1 MKSKE
6 PIFLKWDWHL
16 VIVLFLAMIFLL
28 LINFLN
34 YLPVSDNQSNNNRLL
49 FNSPD
54 ETAYYWAAHNYYH
67 QQSFMVFSDPSLVA
81 GDLVAPRSL
90 RIVNNYLVP
99 TGFVGLSYLAGNFAR
114 ILHSEHWIL
123 LFSSLITTISLV
135 LFYLFIKKI
144 YGPRV
149 GLISVALLMVT
160 PAFFYYA
167 SRPMVPNILVCS
179 FLMIGLFLSQLGISK
194 KNNLTILAAG
204 LFFGLSIL
212 VRPSELIWIGPL
224 LLILYLANIKSL
236 PFSRIML
243 LIPTFFLALLPFF
256 YFNIIQ
262 FGSPLN
268 IGYSITSSVTNLDQD
283 IFLKYLLP
291 FGFNV
296 VNILVNARNYL
307 SLIFSWQSTFFIL
320 ALWPILLSIFNKHNK
335 LQKKNLIILLIII
348 VTSILVVVYYG
359 SWKFSDNPNPRAI
372 TIGTS
377 YVRYWLPVYILMSVM
392 VALGIRLFT
401 KRSLIATY
409 LIFSSVFIIWCN
421 YGYQTVYTNPQ
432 EGLKVISQN
441 LIEYQKISQLV
452 LSNTD
457 KEDIIISGRN
467 DKIFFPA
474 RHVIYNLFYD
484 IDYQRIAPLLKNHS
498 VYWWSA
504 KYTDQDLQYLNSKY
518 QKYQWQLERT
528 PINWQKMTLYQIKNY
543 AQPQVD

>member
-401 KRSLIATY
+401 KRSIIATY
-409 LIFSSVFIIWCN
+409 LIFISVFIIWSN
-421 YGYQTVYTNPQ
+421 YGYQTVYTNQQ

-452 LSNTD
+452 LSNTK

-484 IDYQRIAPLLKNHS
+484 VDYQRIAPLLKNHS

-504 KYTDQDLQYLNSKY
+504 KYTDQDLQYLNNKY
-518 QKYQWQLERT
+518 QKYQWQLDRT
-528 PINWQKMTLYQIKNY
+528 PISWQKMTLYQIKNY